1 MKSILGILFS
11 SLIIISLISVKSY
24 SQSFEGEIVMKIT
37 DKDQDKPQ
45 TIDYYVK
52 GTKIRFDAK
61 GERGESGAMIF
72 DSKTSNM
79 MIVVPSQKMYMT
91 YNYKGAFG
99 GVRDSI
105 SKAMEKGDIKMTG
118 ETKDIN
124 GYKCEKWT
132 FKDEDGTT
140 GEAWM
145 TKGIKN
151 FFFFSNPMAG
161 NNDQPEW
168 QKKLTNEGYFPMMVI
183 SKDADGNIDS
193 KMEVTSIEK
202 KSLDESLF
210 TAPDGY
216 KKMEMPM
223 MPHGN

>member
-37 DKDQDKPQ
+37 DKGQDKPQ